1 MTDALVPTV
10 VDEPLDFTVIANSPA
25 EMETA
30 QRSLILWAAR
40 KIQSMKQEI
49 QEAAEQLA
57 LHKKNKWSPSGW
69 LRQIGKLERRAEFY
83 RKIKMALE
91 AGYYIVPPFPVDI
104 FAIKVKRNKPEAR
117 DTTVQWVRPDH
128 HAQPAEVLRSGE
140 GRYVDPLPLV
150 ASYKETEER
159 DGKQVVVKHHYAT
172 DYREVDFPFKLARA
186 EIRQATDRAM
196 DLGVFDQMGALPR
209 RRVRN
214 RDPIICGQ
222 ILVPDQPSSMRF
234 SEERQAVT
242 FFVTWWLDTRMLG

>member
-1 MTDALVPTV
+1 MIEALVPTV

-40 KIQSMKQEI
+40 KIQAMKHEI
-49 QEAAEQLA
+49 AEAAEQLA
-57 LHKKNKWSPSGW
+57 LHKKNKWSPTGW
-69 LRQIGKLERRAEFY
+69 LRQIAKLERRAEFY

-91 AGYYIVPPFPVDI
+91 AGYYIVPPFPIDI
-104 FAIKVKRNKPEAR
+104 FAVRVNRNTPHPR
-117 DTTVQWVRPDH
+117 DTTSQWVRAGDH
-128 HAQPAEVLRSGE
+128 DQPADVLPAGQ
-140 GRYVDPLPLV
+140 GRYVDVRPIV
-150 ASYKETEER
+150 SSRKTTEER
-159 DGKQVVVKHHYAT
+159 DGKQVVVRHHYAT
-172 DYREVDFPFKLARA
+172 QYRDVDFPFKLARA

-209 RRVRN
+209 RKRN

-222 ILVPDQPSSMRF
+222 ILVPDQPSYTRF
-234 SEERQAVT
+234 SDEREAVT